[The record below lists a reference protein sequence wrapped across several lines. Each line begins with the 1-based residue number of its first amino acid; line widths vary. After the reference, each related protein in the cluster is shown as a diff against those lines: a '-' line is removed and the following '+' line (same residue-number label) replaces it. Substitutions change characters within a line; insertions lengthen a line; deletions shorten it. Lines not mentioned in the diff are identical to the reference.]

1 MSDDVLTNKE
11 RIEEK
16 IFELEQERGKLEQAA
31 QERAL
36 AISHYDRAIA
46 LVLLR
51 MKNGLIQKFE
61 GEEVGNVSV
70 TNQEKIAKGICWRER
85 LRLEEAESMYKS
97 LVSNIDSIKAELN
110 GLQSINRHLQWENL
124 IHYDMEEVKSYVNK
138 DPSHKK
144 V

>member
-16 IFELEQERGKLEQAA
+16 IFELEQERSKLEQAA
-31 QERAL
+31 NERAL
-36 AISHYDRAIA
+36 AISHYDRALA

-51 MKNGLIQKFE
+51 MKNGLIKNFE

-85 LRLEEAESMYKS
+85 LRLEEAESMYKA

-110 GLQSINRHLQWENL
+110 GLQSINRHLQ
-124 IHYDMEEVKSYVNK
+124 
-138 DPSHKK
+138 
-144 V
+144 